1 MSGPEVVLF
10 DFGGTLDADGVHW
23 APRFYAAYQTA
34 GGKVAYPEFEAVFR
48 ATDGMLE
55 REPRVRTMGF
65 RALIDAQA
73 HLLRDR
79 LPDGAVIDAKQLGAR
94 FHADAVAVVARNR
107 PILERLST
115 RYRLGIVSNFAGNL
129 EPCLDEL
136 DIRRYFSVA
145 ADSAVVGIAKPDPRI
160 FEGVLAELEA
170 PPSRAWMI
178 GDNFETDIR
187 PAGAL
192 GIRTCWL
199 AALDRPVPPGA
210 APTARIARLTDLE
223 GVLCTD

>member
-1 MSGPEVVLF
+1 MLF

-23 APRFYAAYQTA
+23 APRFYAAYKSG
-34 GGKVAYPEFEAVFR
+34 GGKIEFPAFEAVFR
-48 ATDGMLE
+48 ATDGVLE

-73 HLLRDR
+73 QLLRDR
-79 LPDGAVIDAKQLGAR
+79 LPDGAGIDAAQ

-107 PILERLST
+107 PLLERLSA

-129 EPCLDEL
+129 EPCLNEL
-136 DIRRYFSVA
+136 DIRRYFAVA
-145 ADSAVVGIAKPDPRI
+145 ADSAVVGISKPDPRI
-160 FEGVLAELEA
+160 FEGVLSEMHAV
-170 PPSRAWMI
+170 PSQAWMV

-192 GIRTCWL
+192 GMRTCWL

-210 APTARIARLTDLE
+210 AATARIARLVDLE
-223 GVLCTD
+223 GALCTD

>member
-1 MSGPEVVLF
+1 VLF

-23 APRFYAAYQTA
+23 APRFYAAYQGA

-48 ATDGMLE
+48 ATDGVLE

-65 RALIDAQA
+65 RAMIDAQA
-73 HLLRDR
+73 QLLRDR
-79 LPDGAVIDAKQLGAR
+79 LPDGTGIDAEQLGAR
-94 FHADAVAVVARNR
+94 FHADAVAVVTRNR
-107 PILERLST
+107 PILERLTT

-129 EPCLDEL
+129 EPCLNEL
-136 DIRRYFSVA
+136 ELRRYFTVA
-145 ADSAVVGIAKPDPRI
+145 ADSTVIGIAKPDPRI
-160 FEGVLAELEA
+160 FEGVLTALHA
-170 PPSRAWMI
+170 SPSRAWMI

-192 GIRTCWL
+192 GMRTCWL
-199 AALDRPVPPGA
+199 AALDRPVPSAP

-223 GVLCTD
+223 GALCTD